1 MKILK
6 DRLYSVISWT
16 YYIQKILV
24 MKNLQNKINE
34 KPKLDLK
41 KVIQK
46 YV

>member
-1 MKILK
+1 
-6 DRLYSVISWT
+6 
-16 YYIQKILV
+16 

-34 KPKLDLK
+34 KPKLGLK

>member
-1 MKILK
+1 
-6 DRLYSVISWT
+6 
-16 YYIQKILV
+16 